1 MSKYANYN
9 LFIGLN
15 DKDKKVQTI
24 PTEAALALVQSE
36 VAKRFDGGT
45 VYQANG
51 IYRHENGDVVI
62 EKTIKVEITF
72 YGEDDNAS
80 IRDFCNW
87 VKLVLNQE
95 SVAVQKSWIESEL
108 Y

>member
-1 MSKYANYN
+1 MKFERYELY
-9 LFIGLN
+9 LGLN
-15 DKDKKVQTI
+15 DKDSKRQEI
-24 PTEAALALVQSE
+24 PTEAAQALVQSE

-62 EKTIKVEITF
+62 EKTIKVEITS
-72 YGEDDNAS
+72 YGVDDNAS

-87 VKLVLNQE
+87 IKLVLNQE
-95 SVAVQKSWIESEL
+95 SVAVQKSWIEIEL